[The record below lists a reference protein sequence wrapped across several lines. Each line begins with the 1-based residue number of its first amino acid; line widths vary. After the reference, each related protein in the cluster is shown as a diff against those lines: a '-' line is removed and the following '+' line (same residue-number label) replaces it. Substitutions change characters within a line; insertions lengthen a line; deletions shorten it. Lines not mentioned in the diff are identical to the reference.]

1 MTELA
6 EDGAEEIVVIV
17 ILCVSGV
24 SGDDEEDTCLMG
36 VLYIVAGESDGES
49 WRRRPLISFGSL
61 RDLADARLSISIG
74 SGDSSL
80 VLLSLFSCCCD
91 DVGDGAGTSCGCS
104 ASLCFE
110 LELAAAATDDD
121 SFRFMMSSLGGFL
134 GNATTTHSHAFRS
147 LLFFHP
153 TDRPFLIFILNA
165 FK

>member
-6 EDGAEEIVVIV
+6 EDGAEDIVVIV

-24 SGDDEEDTCLMG
+24 VGDDEEDFCLMG

-49 WRRRPLISFGSL
+49 WRRRRPLISFGSL

-80 VLLSLFSCCCD
+80 VLLSFFSCCCD
-91 DVGDGAGTSCGCS
+91 DVGDGAGTNCGCS
-104 ASLCFE
+104 ASLCFSDSSSEELE

-121 SFRFMMSSLGGFL
+121 SFSVMSSL
-134 GNATTTHSHAFRS
+134 S
-147 LLFFHP
+147 
-153 TDRPFLIFILNA
+153 
-165 FK
+165 

>member
-24 SGDDEEDTCLMG
+24 SGDDEEDFCLMG
-36 VLYIVAGESDGES
+36 VLYMSDGES

-80 VLLSLFSCCCD
+80 VLLSFFSCCCD

-104 ASLCFE
+104 ASLCFSDSSEELE
-110 LELAAAATDDD
+110 LELAAAAIDDD
-121 SFRFMMSSLGGFL
+121 SFSVMSSLSGF
-134 GNATTTHSHAFRS
+134 
-147 LLFFHP
+147 
-153 TDRPFLIFILNA
+153 
-165 FK
+165 